1 MRPTNR
7 EYDGF
12 KVTTDPESKYEHI
25 LVQTA
30 EQNRQVSTPSKRSR
44 SQAHNFQFKR
54 VFQETAT
61 QEEVFE
67 SVSKNIIDSFLE
79 GYNGTVF
86 AYGQTSSGKTHT
98 IEGGGRKFADRGII
112 PRSLSYV
119 YKEVEKLSSRGEDV
133 SVHISY
139 MEIYQDTGY
148 DLLNP
153 GTRPGALMVTLPKV
167 QQVKCLPG
175 MHCISHCMNYELE
188 CMSIS
193 HIRNPLTISFPTTSP
208 HFLPFPSPISP
219 LSLSALTL
227 FLCMYSL
234 LYLST
239 LYHLHTL
246 TQINISEGPGGRIVV
261 RNLSSHLAA
270 TEEVAQSLL
279 FQGSTCRKVAETSM
293 NQCSSRSH
301 SIFTV
306 TLTTKTPNAEVITR

>member
-1 MRPTNR
+1 MAKIEIYARMRPTNR
-7 EYDGF
+7 QYDGF
-12 KVTTDPESKYEHI
+12 KVTRDPESNYEHI

-30 EQNRQVSTPSKRSR
+30 EQNRQVSTPSRRTRSHG
-44 SQAHNFQFKR
+44 SAHNFQFKR
-54 VFQETAT
+54 VFQESAT

-98 IEGGGRKFADRGII
+98 IEGGGRRFADRGII

-167 QQVKCLPG
+167 YTAIYPVFFL
-175 MHCISHCMNYELE
+175 
-188 CMSIS
+188 
-193 HIRNPLTISFPTTSP
+193 SF
-208 HFLPFPSPISP
+208 P
-219 LSLSALTL
+219 LSLVLSPFFPTIPHSLFSFPLSLTL
-227 FLCMYSL
+227 SFP
-234 LYLST
+234 LSPFFPPPPPPPQ
-239 LYHLHTL
+239 Y
-246 TQINISEGPGGRIVV
+246 PP
-261 RNLSSHLAA
+261 LSLAA
-270 TEEVAQSLL
+270 L
-279 FQGSTCRKVAETSM
+279 
-293 NQCSSRSH
+293 
-301 SIFTV
+301 
-306 TLTTKTPNAEVITR
+306 